1 MPARAAVTIEVRR
14 KTSAAGLAAGRW
26 KPPSSPEVRSCRMNH
41 IPEHRL
47 QRFEQLRRV
56 AVKTSRAW
64 AIKET
69 LRRLWDCR
77 SREEAEAFFRKRF
90 SCGNGPRFPW

>member
-1 MPARAAVTIEVRR
+1 
-14 KTSAAGLAAGRW
+14 
-26 KPPSSPEVRSCRMNH
+26 MNH